1 MPEFAHRPEM
11 SEVGDPIPG
20 NGVFHL
26 EFGPEIAVVEMHPA
40 FGEVGHDTIEV
51 NSKSES
57 GHLPSQASSPLVQQ
71 TDSAPEHSK
80 ICAAIQIA

>member
-1 MPEFAHRPEM
+1 
-11 SEVGDPIPG
+11 
-20 NGVFHL
+20 
-26 EFGPEIAVVEMHPA
+26 MHPA

-57 GHLPSQASSPLVQQ
+57 GHLPSQASSSLVRQ

-80 ICAAIQIA
+80 NCAAIQIA